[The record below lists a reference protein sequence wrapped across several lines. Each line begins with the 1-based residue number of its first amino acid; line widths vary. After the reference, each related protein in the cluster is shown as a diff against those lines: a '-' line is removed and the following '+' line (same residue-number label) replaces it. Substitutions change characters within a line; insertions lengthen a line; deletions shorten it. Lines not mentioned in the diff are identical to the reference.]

1 MAVLNLIDK
10 HGGQGTLGEALQAGL
25 ASLALDSVK
34 RERLSAAA
42 VDSLGLKEEND
53 IEDDIEDDEDDDDDE
68 EARLLAEEAAQA
80 LAEVNQAI
88 ERALAAAAA
97 GGGTEGSSGKSSQNF
112 EDKASRNKDAV
123 RMSGTAISGSS
134 RSKDSGGKSKD
145 VVPAAAVDDASSS
158 SMDSSSSA
166 QQQSSSPGGLQHA
179 WFDFHAEC
187 QGRKWYDGL
196 AKLRTLAAPA
206 VMADSHFVL
215 LGRELQ
221 ESQHA
226 GATDALPTAVWA
238 DDALDS
244 SPTAPGGG
252 GGSNPWKVVQ
262 RQQGVVRTNCVDCLD
277 RTNVAQSELGRLA
290 LRAQLQSLGFALPP
304 SPLSSS
310 SRTANKESNSKD
322 AGTRSRALVVQT
334 NKTFTAVPATAAG
347 AEDGEFGGRVAWG
360 TEMEDVFRKAWG
372 DHGDLISKL
381 YAGTGALKRDFT
393 RTGKRTASGIF
404 SDGVNSAARL
414 VHSSRLRLILYL
426 KEEAPTLC
434 RGLESHEFT
443 KSTQVYQ

>member
-10 HGGQGTLGEALQAGL
+10 HGGQGALGEALQAGL

-34 RERLSAAA
+34 RKRLSAAA
-42 VDSLGLKEEND
+42 VDSLGFREENGT
-53 IEDDIEDDEDDDDDE
+53 EDDIEDDEEDDDDDE

-97 GGGTEGSSGKSSQNF
+97 GGGPKGSSGKPSQNF
-112 EDKASRNKDAV
+112 EDKASRNIETV
-123 RMSGTAISGSS
+123 RMSDTAISGSS

-145 VVPAAAVDDASSS
+145 VVTAAAVDDAPSS

-166 QQQSSSPGGLQHA
+166 QQQQSSSPGGLQHA

-187 QGRKWYDGL
+187 KGHKWYDGL

-215 LGRELQ
+215 VGRQRQ
-221 ESQHA
+221 ESQQA
-226 GATDALPTAVWA
+226 GATDTASTAMLA
-238 DDALDS
+238 DDAIDS

-252 GGSNPWKVVQ
+252 VRSSPWKVIQ

-290 LRAQLQSLGFALPP
+290 LRAQLQSLGFVLP
-304 SPLSSS
+304 SSSSSSSS
-310 SRTANKESNSKD
+310 SRTANQASGSKD
-322 AGTRSRALVVQT
+322 AGTSSRALVVQT
-334 NKTFTAVPATAAG
+334 NKTFTAVPAIAAG
-347 AEDGEFGGRVAWG
+347 SDDGEFGGVAWG
-360 TEMEDVFRKAWG
+360 SEMEVVFRSAWG

-414 VHSSRLRLILYL
+414 VHS
-426 KEEAPTLC
+426 
-434 RGLESHEFT
+434 F
-443 KSTQVYQ
+443 